1 MKIVAD
7 KLKELRKEKGLT
19 QQQVAEIIGV
29 SRTAY
34 LKYENDYLEI
44 AIELLCQL
52 ADYYKVSLDYLA
64 GRED

>member
-1 MKIVAD
+1 MKIVAER
-7 KLKELRKEKGLT
+7 LKELRKEKSLT

-44 AIELLCQL
+44 GIELLCKL
-52 ADYYKVSLDYLA
+52 ADFYKVSLDYLA